1 MSIHW
6 GGFMPATGKGIGAGL
21 MAGVVITVLLIVLFI
36 IFGRF
41 VL

>member
-1 MSIHW
+1 
-6 GGFMPATGKGIGAGL
+6 MPATGNDIGAGL
-21 MAGVVITVLLIVLFI
+21 MAGVVIIVLLIVLVI